1 MFGLKGSSTFE
12 TSTPRHCRLLRIIEA
27 QARLA
32 GFEVGTNSVKC
43 KLGLSPVAQ
52 LAPTTV
58 KLERPAGAIKKTI
71 ERARNALQRRLR
83 PLRMGKF
90 GHHAKRIF
98 VASRPI
104 TTLLSF

>member
-12 TSTPRHCRLLRIIEA
+12 TSIPRHCRLLRIIEA

-43 KLGLSPVAQ
+43 KLGLSLIAQ
-52 LAPTTV
+52 LVPRTV
-58 KLERPAGAIKKTI
+58 KLERPAGTIKKTI
-71 ERARNALQRRLR
+71 ERARIVLQRRLG
-83 PLRMGKF
+83 PLCMAKI

-98 VASRPI
+98 VLRRDP
-104 TTLLSF
+104 